1 MPPDE
6 PKYFKKIK
14 LEKNVQRYLRKV
26 KDSSNNLFTDLAP
39 SISNV

>member
-14 LEKNVQRYLRKV
+14 LEKNVLEVLRKV
-26 KDSSNNLFTDLAP
+26 KSSRFYK
-39 SISNV
+39 